1 MKFYVTALDVNS
13 KVDNCIRDQI
23 FPFLDISSIDDAD
36 YVALAITYISD
47 WEFDHEEFEKIKH
60 KPFVVLDY
68 IEYGHDVYENNH
80 FFGVNTNDYIKYFE
94 SKNLMDLD
102 RALSKVKIQCYFKRE
117 LSDNSIKE
125 NLNFPVYPIEYPVL
139 NYGEFSIDTEEKY
152 NKRPIDIFF
161 NWGWSNPSRPELHGA
176 FYYLAEKYKYSVVS
190 DHAQISKEKKDHPN
204 KPIIYTSFTP
214 HHSRLH
220 MVDLLKIQQFAK
232 ISISL
237 NGAGIKCFRHGE
249 SSINSLMALQENNME
264 WTHKWDQSNSIILPN
279 KKNSHLIDSESSISI
294 MLDLLKSK
302 SLYNRYI
309 NCINNNKFYH
319 QKQYINEL
327 LSKI

>member
-36 YVALAITYISD
+36 YVVLAITYISD
-47 WEFDHEEFEKIKH
+47 WEFDAQEFEKIKH
-60 KPFVVLDY
+60 KPFVIFDY
-68 IEYGHDVYENNH
+68 IEYGHEVYENNH
-80 FFGVNTNDYIKYFE
+80 LFGINTNDYIKYFE

-102 RALSKVKIQCYFKRE
+102 RALSQVEIKCYFKRE
-117 LSDNSIKE
+117 LSLS
-125 NLNFPVYPIEYPVL
+125 LNEKDIYFPVYPIEYPVL
-139 NYGEFSIDTEEKY
+139 NYGEFSVDTEEKY

-161 NWGWSNPSRPELHGA
+161 NWGWSNPSRADLHGS
-176 FYYLAEKYKYSVVS
+176 FYSLAEKFKYSVVS
-190 DHAQISKEKKDHPN
+190 DHTQISKEKKDHPN
-204 KPIIYTSFTP
+204 RPIIYTSFTP

-220 MVDLLKIQQFAK
+220 MIDLLQIQRFAK

-249 SSINSLMALQENNME
+249 SSINSLMALQENNMKWTYE
-264 WTHKWDQSNSIILPN
+264 WNNNNSIILPN
-279 KKNSHLIDSESSISI
+279 KKNSHIIDSESSISI
-294 MLDLLKSK
+294 MLDLLNS
-302 SLYNRYI
+302 SNLYDRYV
-309 NCINNNKFYH
+309 NCVNNNKFYN

-327 LSKI
+327 LRRI